1 MSEDT
6 TTNGTPAP
14 ATTGSQGSMVPSFR
28 LREETERR
36 QKAENGYK
44 ESAASMA
51 AMQSE
56 LEAVRNQLASVKATH
71 GQDLSLLEAGIKDA
85 EVRDFIRERYTRI
98 DAESRP
104 QFSEWLTGQRE
115 NPSPLLAP
123 FLQRKAEE
131 AVAESIT
138 APTDTAPEPAPE
150 PSKRAAP
157 PNPNA
162 GTDQPARPS
171 PGNWTND
178 DIKRAI
184 GQSGGRGLGANRD
197 AILKALAAE
206 GLIKTKLV

>member
-14 ATTGSQGSMVPSFR
+14 ATTGSQVSMVPSFR

-44 ESAASMA
+44 DASASMA

-56 LEAVRNQLASVKATH
+56 LEAVRNQLANVKATH

-98 DAESRP
+98 DSESRP

-123 FLQRKAEE
+123 FLQRQAEQ

-138 APTDTAPEPAPE
+138 PPTDTAPEPTPA
-150 PSKRAAP
+150 KRAAP

-178 DIKRAI
+178 DIQRAI
-184 GQSGGRGLGANRD
+184 AQSGGRGLGANRD

>member
-1 MSEDT
+1 MSEE
-6 TTNGTPAP
+6 TTNGTPTPTAS
-14 ATTGSQGSMVPSFR
+14 AGSQVSMVPSFR

-36 QKAENGYK
+36 QKAEHGYK
-44 ESAASMA
+44 ETAASMA

-56 LEAVRNQLASVKATH
+56 LETVRGQLANVKATH

-98 DAESRP
+98 DSEGRP

-123 FLQRKAEE
+123 FLQRQAEQ
-131 AVAESIT
+131 AVAESI
-138 APTDTAPEPAPE
+138 APKETTPEPAPT
-150 PSKRAAP
+150 KRAAP

-184 GQSGGRGLGANRD
+184 GQSGNRGLGANRD